1 MNEFLDQ
8 YFAKKLAEFAERKD
22 DTIFAKASLR
32 QAFGAGLLVAAQ
44 QNRNVLALS
53 ADLADS
59 VGFGGFRE
67 QFSDRYVE
75 VGIAEQNLV
84 GVAAGL
90 AHVGLKP
97 FAASYAAFNP
107 GRNYEQIRTMVAL
120 NDLPVVVVG
129 SHAGLNVGPDGATH
143 QMLEDVAL
151 MRALP
156 NMTVFA
162 PASAREAFVLAQFLA
177 NFDHPAYVR
186 LPRESQPEIF
196 RESAGITFDQPMLL
210 REGAGVTLVGYG
222 TMTAQNLLAAAILAR
237 DNIEARVVHYGRLTI
252 DDLNILTQNTVVL
265 VAEEHEK
272 RCGFGEEVA
281 TKLLESYW
289 SGKFGRVA
297 VDDKFGQSGMADE
310 LAKFYHLTAEDI
322 VREVHKLLQ

>member
-1 MNEFLDQ
+1 MNESLDQ
-8 YFAKKLAEFAERKD
+8 EFASKLAEFTEQKD
-22 DTIFAKASLR
+22 DTIFTKTSLR
-32 QAFGAGLLVAAQ
+32 KAFGAGLIKAAQ
-44 QNRNVLALS
+44 RDRNVVALS

-67 QFSDRYVE
+67 QLPDNYVE

-107 GRNYEQIRTMVAL
+107 GRNYEQIRTMIAL

-156 NMTVFA
+156 NMNVFA
-162 PASAREAFVLAQFLA
+162 PASSNEAFVLAQFLA
-177 NFDHPAYVR
+177 SFNHPAYVR

-196 RESAGITFDQPMLL
+196 RESTKFTFDRPTIL
-210 REGAGVTLVGYG
+210 REGSDVTIVGYG
-222 TMTAQNLLAAAILAR
+222 TMTSQNLLAAAILER
-237 DNIEARVVHYGRLTI
+237 DHIESRVVHYGQLDI
-252 DDLNILTQNTVVL
+252 NNLSVLMQNSIVV
-265 VAEEHEK
+265 ATEEHEK
-272 RCGFGEEVA
+272 RGGFGEEIA
-281 TKLLESYW
+281 TRLLENGW
-289 SGKFGRVA
+289 FGKFVHLA
-297 VDDKFGQSGMADE
+297 VNGEFGQSGTADE
-310 LAKFYHLTAEDI
+310 LAKSYHLTADDI
-322 VREVHKLLQ
+322 ACRIRKLVS